1 MKKFSIAILTL
12 LVAFSANLSAQ
23 GKYGKDSAECIK
35 YLSYY
40 QEYYKQKAYDDALPN
55 WRKAYNICPP
65 TASQNM
71 LLNGTTLLRRV
82 ITQNAGNEAYR
93 NALIDSLLQ
102 LHRDRATTYPKNAV
116 SAFNNMG
123 QDLANYIK
131 DDPDRLYKAFNEIIE
146 NNKANT
152 KASLFLFDLQSAI
165 SLYEAG
171 KLTSEDVINSYQR
184 NIAFLDQAKAKGPE
198 EVEQNQKVRS
208 DLESLFIGS
217 KVASC
222 SELIKLFTP
231 RFNAD
236 PNNLD
241 LAKNIVKMLAIT
253 EDCQNNDLY
262 LQAATTMYKLEPS
275 HNSAYFLYK
284 LNAARNNVEEA
295 LKYMDE
301 AIEYDESDALTDAS
315 YQYELAA
322 FCYKNARFAKA
333 NAAARAALEN
343 DRSLAGKCYFLIG
356 QIWGTVS
363 CGGDEISSR
372 AHFWVAVDNMRKAAA
387 EDPSLADEA
396 NRMAAQFSR
405 YYPQTADAF
414 MYDLVD
420 GKAYTVNCSGM
431 SATTTVRTQK

>member
-1 MKKFSIAILTL
+1 MKKLTIAILTL

-55 WRKAYNICPP
+55 WRKAYKLCPP

-102 LHRDRATTYPKNAV
+102 LHRDRAATYPKNAV

-131 DDPDRLYKAFNEIIE
+131 DDPERLYKAFNEIIE

-152 KASLFLFDLQSAI
+152 KTSLFLFDLQSAI
-165 SLYEAG
+165 KLYEAG

-184 NIAFLDQAKAKGPE
+184 NIAFLDQVKAKGPE

-222 SELIKLFTP
+222 EELIRLFTP

-262 LQAATTMYKLEPS
+262 LKAATTMYKLEPS

-284 LNAARNNVEEA
+284 LNAARNNVDEA

>member
-1 MKKFSIAILTL
+1 MKKIYFAILTL

-23 GKYGKDSAECIK
+23 GKFGKDSAECIK

-55 WRKAYNICPP
+55 WRKAYNLCPP

-82 ITQNAGNEAYR
+82 ISQNSGNPEYR
-93 NALIDSLLQ
+93 KALVDSLLQ
-102 LHRDRATTYPKNAV
+102 LHRDRAETYPKNAV

-123 QDLANYIK
+123 QDIVNYIK
-131 DDPDRLYKAFNEIIE
+131 DDPERLYKSFNEIIE
-146 NNKANT
+146 HNKANT
-152 KASLFLFDLQSAI
+152 KTSLFLFDLQSAI
-165 SLYEAG
+165 TLYEAG
-171 KLTSEDVINSYQR
+171 KLSSEDVINSYQR
-184 NIAFLDQAKAKGPE
+184 NIAYLDQVKAKSPE
-198 EVEQNQKVRS
+198 EAEQNQKIRS
-208 DLESLFIGS
+208 DLESLFIAS

-222 SELIKLFTP
+222 NELISLFTP
-231 RFNAD
+231 RYNAD

-284 LNAARNNVEEA
+284 LNAARNNVDEA

-343 DRSLAGKCYFLIG
+343 DSSLAGKCYFLIG

-396 NRMAAQFSR
+396 NRMIAQFSR

-420 GKAYTVNCSGM
+420 GKAYTVTCSGM

>member
-82 ITQNAGNEAYR
+82 IGQNAGNEAYR

-284 LNAARNNVEEA
+284 LNAARNNVDEA

>member
-1 MKKFSIAILTL
+1 MKKLTIAILTL

-55 WRKAYNICPP
+55 WRKAYKLCPP

-102 LHRDRATTYPKNAV
+102 LHRDRAVTYPKNAV

-131 DDPDRLYKAFNEIIE
+131 DDPERLYKAFNEIIE

-152 KASLFLFDLQSAI
+152 KTSLFLFDLQSAI
-165 SLYEAG
+165 KLYEAG

-184 NIAFLDQAKAKGPE
+184 NIAFLDQVKAKSPE

-222 SELIKLFTP
+222 DELIRLFTP

-284 LNAARNNVEEA
+284 LNAARNNVDEA

>member
-1 MKKFSIAILTL
+1 MKKLTIAILTL

-40 QEYYKQKAYDDALPN
+40 QEYYKQKSYDDALPN
-55 WRKAYNICPP
+55 WRKAYKLCPP

-102 LHRDRATTYPKNAV
+102 LHRDRAATYPKNAV

-131 DDPDRLYKAFNEIIE
+131 DDPERLYKAFNEIIE

-152 KASLFLFDLQSAI
+152 KTSLFLFDLQSAI
-165 SLYEAG
+165 KLYEAG

-184 NIAFLDQAKAKGPE
+184 NIAFLDQVKAKGPE

-222 SELIKLFTP
+222 EELIRLFTP

-262 LQAATTMYKLEPS
+262 LKAATTMYKLEPS

-284 LNAARNNVEEA
+284 LNAARNNVDEA

>member
-102 LHRDRATTYPKNAV
+102 LHRDRAATYPKNAV

-284 LNAARNNVEEA
+284 LNAARNNVDEA

>member
-1 MKKFSIAILTL
+1 MKKLTFAILTL

-55 WRKAYNICPP
+55 WRKAYNLCPP

-131 DDPDRLYKAFNEIIE
+131 DDPERLYKAFNEIIE

-152 KASLFLFDLQSAI
+152 KSSLFLFDLQSAI
-165 SLYEAG
+165 KLYEAG
-171 KLTSEDVINSYQR
+171 KLSSEDVINSYQR
-184 NIAFLDQAKAKGPE
+184 NIAYLDQAKAKSPE

-222 SELIKLFTP
+222 DELIRLFTP

-284 LNAARNNVEEA
+284 LNAARNNVDEA

-315 YQYELAA
+315 YMYELAA

-333 NAAARAALEN
+333 NAAARGALER
-343 DRSLAGKCYFLIG
+343 DPSLAGKCYFLIG

>member
-284 LNAARNNVEEA
+284 LNAARNNVDEA

>member
-1 MKKFSIAILTL
+1 MKKITL
-12 LVAFSANLSAQ
+12 VLLAFAMTLGMNLSAQ
-23 GKYGKDSAECIK
+23 DKYGPNKDECIK

-40 QEYYKQKAYDDALPN
+40 QEYYKAKNYDDALPN
-55 WRKAYNICPP
+55 WRTAMKLCPP

-102 LHRDRATTYPKNAV
+102 LHRDRAATYPKNAV

-131 DDPDRLYKAFNEIIE
+131 DDPERLYKAFNEIIE

-152 KASLFLFDLQSAI
+152 KTSLFLFDLQSAI
-165 SLYEAG
+165 KLYEAG

-184 NIAFLDQAKAKGPE
+184 NIAFLDQVKAKGPE

-222 SELIKLFTP
+222 EELIRLFTP

-262 LQAATTMYKLEPS
+262 LKAATTMYKLEPS

-284 LNAARNNVEEA
+284 LNAARNNVDEA